1 MLAAD
6 LQNRIRSALKSGAR
20 AEVAVLRLLLAEV
33 RNKEINNGGALDDA
47 AFAGVVEKMIKQRR
61 ESVEHFE
68 RGGREEM
75 AQAEL
80 AEIVILSA
88 FLPEPLS
95 EAQLQKAVADAIQTA
110 NATGVRDMGK
120 VMAAL
125 KNTPGA
131 DMTAAARLVKAKLQ
145 P

>member
-61 ESVEHFE
+61 Y
-68 RGGREEM
+68 
-75 AQAEL
+75 
-80 AEIVILSA
+80 
-88 FLPEPLS
+88 
-95 EAQLQKAVADAIQTA
+95 
-110 NATGVRDMGK
+110 
-120 VMAAL
+120 
-125 KNTPGA
+125 
-131 DMTAAARLVKAKLQ
+131 
-145 P
+145 